1 MSGSGGASPDH
12 DTPEDDKYE
21 VLTWGRF
28 GTAVKELA
36 VDVAASGYQ
45 PDIILAIARGGL
57 IPAGTLGYMLSVKN
71 TFTMNV
77 EYYTG
82 IDERLDMPVILPPYL
97 DLVDLEDRQFLV
109 VDDVADTGHT
119 LQMVQDFC
127 SPKVGEIRS
136 AVLYHKP
143 QSVLH
148 PDYVWR
154 HTDKWILFPWSSSD
168 PVAQPKDGRQAV
180 PEK

>member
-1 MSGSGGASPDH
+1 MSAD
-12 DTPEDDKYE
+12 DAQQDKYE
-21 VLTWGRF
+21 VLTWPLF
-28 GTAVKELA
+28 GEAIKDLA
-36 VDVAASGYQ
+36 LQVAESGYQ
-45 PDIILAIARGGL
+45 PDIIMAIARGGL

-82 IDERLDMPVILPPYL
+82 VEQRLDVPVILPPYL

-109 VDDVADTGHT
+109 IDDVADTGHT
-119 LQMVQDFC
+119 LQMVHDFC
-127 SPKVGEIRS
+127 APKVGEVRT

-143 QSVLH
+143 HSVLR

-154 HTDKWILFPWSSSD
+154 HTDKWILFPWSSED
-168 PVAQPKDGRQAV
+168 PVAQPKHGGEAV
-180 PEK
+180 AEK

>member
-1 MSGSGGASPDH
+1 MPGADQ
-12 DTPEDDKYE
+12 DTADRDKYE
-21 VLTWGRF
+21 ILTWPLF
-28 GTAVKELA
+28 GQAVKELA
-36 VDVAASGYQ
+36 VLVAASGYQ

-82 IDERLDMPVILPPYL
+82 VDQRLEVPVILPPYL

-119 LQMVQDFC
+119 LQMVLDLC

-143 QSVLH
+143 QSVIQ
-148 PDYVWR
+148 PDFVWR
-154 HTDKWILFPWSSSD
+154 HTDRWILFPWSSET
-168 PVAQPKDGRQAV
+168 PVVGPKDGSAAV
-180 PEK
+180 AER

>member
-1 MSGSGGASPDH
+1 MAAHPEPVPANN
-12 DTPEDDKYE
+12 DTYE
-21 VLTWGRF
+21 VLTWSLF
-28 GTAVKELA
+28 GEAVKDLA
-36 VDVAASGYQ
+36 RTVAASGYQ
-45 PDIILAIARGGL
+45 PDVILAIARGGL

-82 IDERLDMPVILPPYL
+82 VNQRLDMPVILPPYL
-97 DLVDLEDRQFLV
+97 DLVDLEDKQFLV

-127 SPKVGEIRS
+127 SPKVGEVRS

-143 QSVLH
+143 HSVIR
-148 PDYVWR
+148 PDFVWR
-154 HTDKWILFPWSSSD
+154 HTDRWILFPWSAPD
-168 PVAQPKDGRQAV
+168 PVVGPKAGTTIAA
-180 PEK
+180 EK

>member
-1 MSGSGGASPDH
+1 MSGADRNE
-12 DTPEDDKYE
+12 DQTDDKYE
-21 VLTWGRF
+21 VLSWHLF
-28 GTAVKELA
+28 GSAVKELA
-36 VDVAASGYQ
+36 VQVAASGYE

-82 IDERLDMPVILPPYL
+82 VDERLDMPVILPPYL

-119 LQMVQDFC
+119 LQMVQEFC
-127 SPKVGEIRS
+127 SPKVGEVRT

-143 QSVLH
+143 HSVIR
-148 PDYVWR
+148 PDFVWR
-154 HTDKWILFPWSSSD
+154 DTDKWILFPWSSEE
-168 PVAQPKDGRQAV
+168 PVAQPKDGSSAV
-180 PEK
+180 AER

>member
-1 MSGSGGASPDH
+1 MSGGD
-12 DTPEDDKYE
+12 EDNYE
-21 VLTWGRF
+21 VLTWPLF
-28 GTAVKELA
+28 GEAIRELA
-36 VDVAASGYQ
+36 VQVASSGFQ

-57 IPAGTLGYMLSVKN
+57 IPAGTIGYMLSVKN

-82 IDERLDMPVILPPYL
+82 VDERLDMPVILPPYL
-97 DLVDLEDRQFLV
+97 DLVDLEDRDFLI

-119 LQMVQDFC
+119 LQMVKEFC
-127 SPKVGEIRS
+127 APKVGHVRT

-143 QSVLH
+143 QSVMQ

-154 HTDKWILFPWSSSD
+154 HTDRWIMFPWSSND
-168 PVAQPKDGRQAV
+168 PVAQPKDGSAAV
-180 PEK
+180 AEK

>member
-1 MSGSGGASPDH
+1 MSTADRAANDP
-12 DTPEDDKYE
+12 DDKYE
-21 VLTWGRF
+21 VLTWSLF
-28 GTAVKELA
+28 GEAIKELA
-36 VDVAASGYQ
+36 VRVAESGFE

-82 IDERLDMPVILPPYL
+82 VDERLDMPVILPPYL
-97 DLVDLEDRQFLV
+97 DLVDLEDRSFLV

-119 LQMVQDFC
+119 LQMVQEFC
-127 SPKVGEIRS
+127 SPKVGEVRT

-143 QSVLH
+143 HSVIR
-148 PDYVWR
+148 PDFVWR
-154 HTDKWILFPWSSSD
+154 DTDKWILFPWSSED
-168 PVAQPKDGRQAV
+168 PVAQPKDGSGAV